1 MFILIGRRIN
11 NIKWKL
17 CIKKG
22 IRSVVIEV
30 VIMWINNYKNIKI
43 KC

>member
-1 MFILIGRRIN
+1 MKN
-11 NIKWKL
+11 MY
-17 CIKKG
+17 KKG